1 MLTVNPAPTWSAFS
15 GVAAVGLT
23 DRADCSMLG
32 GMLARAR
39 AEISVSA
46 LNHNA
51 ELLSRQSGA
60 RLIAPVKAN
69 AYGHGLEV
77 VVGALRQSPAVWG
90 FAVALPREAQAL
102 VALNP
107 GKPVLLLTPA
117 APQEFAEL
125 SDLGVRLSVGTAAEV
140 AALPKHARVHLKVE
154 TGMNRSG
161 ARPIEAVRLGQQ
173 LADAG
178 MLEGVYTHF
187 SRADEPDLGP
197 TYQQLGLFQ
206 EVLAQLPPVLA
217 HAANGGGVLGLGAVD
232 GLPLARPG
240 LALYG
245 YAPRHLQDSFA
256 LRPALRLTARVG
268 SVHRVYSGETIS
280 YGGLYTA
287 GHDQD
292 IATVQF
298 GYADGYP
305 RNATLKA
312 HCVVGGQVRPV
323 RGRIC
328 MDQFMLDVSGL
339 NVQPGDW
346 VEVWGDGPVTL
357 GDVAAW
363 GETVDYEVLTG
374 LGERVE
380 RVAVE

>member
-1 MLTVNPAPTWSAFS
+1 
-15 GVAAVGLT
+15 
-23 DRADCSMLG
+23 
-32 GMLARAR
+32 MLARSQAQ
-39 AEISVSA
+39 ISVSA
-46 LNHNA
+46 LQHNA
-51 ELLSRQSGA
+51 RLLARQAGA

-77 VVGALRQSPAVWG
+77 VVRALEGLPEVWG
-90 FAVALPREAQAL
+90 FAVAMPREAQAL
-102 VALNP
+102 MKVSP

-117 APQEFAEL
+117 APEEFAEL
-125 SDLGVRLSVGTAAEV
+125 ADLGVRLSVSTAAEV
-140 AALPKHARVHLKVE
+140 AALPGNAKVHLKVE

-173 LADAG
+173 LADLG
-178 MLEGVYTHF
+178 ILEGVYTHF
-187 SRADEPDLGP
+187 ARADEPDLGP
-197 TYQQLGLFQ
+197 TRQQLELFQ
-206 EVLAQLPPVLA
+206 TVLVQLPSVLA
-217 HAANGGGVLGLGAVD
+217 HAANGGGVLGLGQIE
-232 GLPLARPG
+232 GLSLARPG

-245 YAPRHLQDSFA
+245 YAPEHLSELLP
-256 LRPALRLTARVG
+256 LRPALRLTARIG
-268 SVHRVYSGETIS
+268 SLHRVYTGETIS

-287 GHDQD
+287 DHDQD

-312 HCVVGGQVRPV
+312 HCVVAGQVRPV

-339 NVQPGDW
+339 SVKVGDW
-346 VEVWGDGPVTL
+346 VEVWGSGAVTL

-363 GETVDYEVLTG
+363 GDTVEYEVLTG

>member
-1 MLTVNPAPTWSAFS
+1 
-15 GVAAVGLT
+15 
-23 DRADCSMLG
+23 MLG
-32 GMLARAR
+32 SMLARSR

-46 LNHNA
+46 LKHNA
-51 ELLSRQSGA
+51 ALLARQAGA
-60 RLIAPVKAN
+60 KLIAPVKAN
-69 AYGHGLEV
+69 AYGHGLKV
-77 VVGALRQSPAVWG
+77 VVGALRESPDVWG

-102 VALNP
+102 MALEP

-117 APQEFAEL
+117 APEEFAEL
-125 SDLGVRLSVGTAAEV
+125 ADLGVRLSVSTAAEV
-140 AALPKHARVHLKVE
+140 AALPGHARVHLKVE

-173 LADAG
+173 LADLG

-187 SRADEPDLGP
+187 ARADEPDLSP
-197 TYQQLGLFQ
+197 THKQLKVFQ

-217 HAANGGGVLGLGAVD
+217 HAANGGGVLGLGPVD
-232 GLPLARPG
+232 TLKLARPG

-245 YAPRHLQDSFA
+245 HAPEHLRDSFA

-268 SVHRVYSGETIS
+268 SVHRVYAGEEIS

-312 HCVVGGQVRPV
+312 HCTVGGQMRPV

-339 NVQPGDW
+339 DVKPSDW
-346 VEVWGDGPVTL
+346 VEVWSDGPVTL
-357 GDVAAW
+357 SDVAAW

>member
-1 MLTVNPAPTWSAFS
+1 
-15 GVAAVGLT
+15 
-23 DRADCSMLG
+23 MLG

-46 LNHNA
+46 LKHNA
-51 ELLSRQSGA
+51 ALLA
-60 RLIAPVKAN
+60 RRAAAKLIAPVKAN
-69 AYGHGLEV
+69 AYGHGLDV
-77 VVGALRQSPAVWG
+77 VVEALRDSPDVWG
-90 FAVALPREAQAL
+90 FAVALPREALSLA
-102 VALNP
+102 ALNP

-117 APQEFAEL
+117 APEEFAEL
-125 SDLGVRLSVGTAAEV
+125 ADLGVRLSVGTAAEV

-161 ARPIEAVRLGQQ
+161 ARPTEAVRLGQQ
-173 LADAG
+173 LADRG
-178 MLEGVYTHF
+178 LLEGVYTHF
-187 SRADEPDLGP
+187 ARADEPDLGP
-197 TYQQLGLFQ
+197 TYKQLAVFR
-206 EVLAQLPPVLA
+206 EVLAHLPPVLA
-217 HAANGGGVLGLGAVD
+217 HAANGGGVLGLGAVE
-232 GLPLARPG
+232 GLALARPG

-245 YAPRHLQDSFA
+245 HAPEHLRAAFA

-268 SVHRVYSGETIS
+268 SVHRVYAGEEIS

-305 RNATLKA
+305 RNATLRA
-312 HCVVGGQVRPV
+312 RCVVAGETRPV

-339 NVQPGDW
+339 AVQPGDW
-346 VEVWGDGPVTL
+346 VEVWGNGPVTL

-363 GETVDYEVLTG
+363 GDTVDYEVLTG
-374 LGERVE
+374 LGARVE